1 MNQANILLQELVKS
15 RNRKIPVYS
24 FQIVMEL

>member
-15 RNRKIPVYS
+15 QNRKIPVYS